1 MKKILGILCVA
12 ILALGLVVSCG
23 KGAPDDEN
31 GTNGG
36 SANSSGGNNTSSN
49 SSSSSS
55 SSSSSTISDS
65 DITVDTN
72 KIELSDGTWNYDI
85 AMPKGY
91 VERGTFVVS
100 DNATKLTYT
109 KIYEGKNA
117 YVNEMSE
124 DRFNT
129 RNSNPEDNMKNDF
142 KDSTEFNEEGVYNY
156 SIKTNSNKSKFK
168 SVFTSTYSGETEVT
182 TTLLQKVN

>member
-1 MKKILGILCVA
+1 MKKLFVILCVT

-31 GTNGG
+31 GTNGA
-36 SANSSGGNNTSSN
+36 SSNSSGANNT

-85 AMPKGY
+85 ALPKGY

-109 KIYEGKNA
+109 KIYEGKND

-124 DRFNT
+124 NRFNT
-129 RNSNPEDNMKNDF
+129 RNSNPENNMKNDF
-142 KDSTEFNEEGVYNY
+142 NDSTEFNEEGVYNY